1 MNMRT
6 GSLHR
11 LQVRSVSVTLFF
23 GQKET
28 IRRACADGGLFQS
41 MIRKS
46 LPSGFDPMGGIRF
59 SEKHALGLDPGDHA
73 QTKSWSGM
81 PIEPQLI
88 PL

>member
-1 MNMRT
+1 
-6 GSLHR
+6 
-11 LQVRSVSVTLFF
+11 
-23 GQKET
+23 
-28 IRRACADGGLFQS
+28 

-73 QTKSWSGM
+73 QTKSQSGM

-88 PL
+88 PP